1 MASSFQITIDS
12 MSYGAAGVGRTTEGK
27 VIFVPG
33 AAPGDVLEV
42 CLTKESSSYSEGAIQ
57 GIIEPSPHR
66 ITPACPHTSVCGGCP
81 WMHIGYTAQLKAK
94 RANIVNQLSRI
105 GGIKRDIAETLV
117 APCVGSKRKLRY
129 RNKIELSVG
138 VDAQSKFTLGFHQ
151 HGGNFT
157 PIPKQCLLGAKG
169 IEKAPGALRGA
180 LAYLQGHNDLGVF
193 RVSVRHSMRT
203 KDTEVALWTTPS
215 AFPRKIAADTLE
227 SALKCTSIVRVLANP
242 GKARKIKN
250 VEALYGK
257 GCWSEELSDN
267 TYRISAPSFFQINTA
282 QAEKMIEL
290 VLDGLEL
297 DKNSLVADL
306 YCGAGTFT
314 LPLAQRCNFIYA
326 VESAGSS
333 VRDLRRNI
341 KSAGIDNIE
350 VIGGDSARE
359 LPSLG
364 ELDALVVDPPRSGL
378 AKGVTASIAATGAKR
393 VVYVSCD
400 PATWARDIARFKN
413 DGYQLIKATPVD
425 LFPQTYHVETVSIL
439 ARKS

>member
-1 MASSFQITIDS
+1 
-12 MSYGAAGVGRTTEGK
+12 
-27 VIFVPG
+27 
-33 AAPGDVLEV
+33 
-42 CLTKESSSYSEGAIQ
+42 
-57 GIIEPSPHR
+57 
-66 ITPACPHTSVCGGCP
+66 
-81 WMHIGYTAQLKAK
+81 
-94 RANIVNQLSRI
+94 
-105 GGIKRDIAETLV
+105 
-117 APCVGSKRKLRY
+117 
-129 RNKIELSVG
+129 
-138 VDAQSKFTLGFHQ
+138 
-151 HGGNFT
+151 
-157 PIPKQCLLGAKG
+157 
-169 IEKAPGALRGA
+169 
-180 LAYLQGHNDLGVF
+180 
-193 RVSVRHSMRT
+193 
-203 KDTEVALWTTPS
+203 
-215 AFPRKIAADTLE
+215 
-227 SALKCTSIVRVLANP
+227 
-242 GKARKIKN
+242 
-250 VEALYGK
+250 
-257 GCWSEELSDN
+257 
-267 TYRISAPSFFQINTA
+267 
-282 QAEKMIEL
+282 MIEL